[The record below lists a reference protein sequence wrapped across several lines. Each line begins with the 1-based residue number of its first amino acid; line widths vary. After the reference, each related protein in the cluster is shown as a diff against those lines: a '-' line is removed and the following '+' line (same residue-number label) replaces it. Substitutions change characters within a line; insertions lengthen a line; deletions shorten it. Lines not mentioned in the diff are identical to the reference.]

1 MSLLP
6 TLPPAPLRTARL
18 LLRPYLL
25 TDAPV
30 FFALLSAEAE
40 RLQAAFPR
48 RVAAV
53 RSYADAEQQLRLF
66 AEQWRQRRLLVWG
79 IWQLETG
86 QYLGDISL
94 QPESPR
100 IQTGEIGYYLAAAA
114 EGQGYAREALAAVVR
129 FAFEQLDTRLLTLR
143 SRPDNHRSQ
152 ATAAALGFRRVGPEE
167 PGIWHY
173 VLQRQ

>member
-6 TLPPAPLRTARL
+6 VLAPAPLHTARL

-25 TDAPV
+25 TDAPA

-40 RLQAAFPR
+40 RLQPAFPR

-53 RSYADAEQQLRLF
+53 RSYADAEQQLSLF
-66 AEQWRQRRLLVWG
+66 GEQWRQRRLLVWG
-79 IWQLETG
+79 IWHTETG

-94 QPESPR
+94 QPDSPR
-100 IQTGEIGYYLAAAA
+100 IRTGEIGYYLAAAA
-114 EGQGYAREALAAVVR
+114 EGYGYAREALAAVVDY
-129 FAFEQLDTRLLTLR
+129 AFGTLHARTLTLR
-143 SRPDNHRSQ
+143 SRPDNVRSQ
-152 ATAAALGFRRVGPEE
+152 ATAEALGFRRTGIDE

-173 VLQRQ
+173 TLGRG